1 MGDDVDDLAVL
12 GPSAPEVCGYIEE
25 LALELAGMA
34 SQAGEAG
41 LAAALA
47 LVSIQAGS
55 AKRLHEDGPS
65 SAPPA
70 PQAEARRGLPG

>member
-1 MGDDVDDLAVL
+1 MSDDVDDLVHLAPNAV
-12 GPSAPEVCGYIEE
+12 EVCGYVEE

-55 AKRLHEDGPS
+55 AKRLHEGG
-65 SAPPA
+65 
-70 PQAEARRGLPG
+70 R